1 MKQQQYPAAIAPNPH
16 LSSLQQILTQ
26 YGIEEPALSQ
36 ILANPQVTL
45 ELARAWMLYA
55 DRQPGL
61 ERKAGYVVQRLLR
74 TPPDVPADPDLRLV
88 AGLGDDDLA
97 GFAQRRALELRM
109 GADVS
114 FPDENREA
122 EYQAWLRF
130 YGHERDA
137 IDSDGMADETAV
149 ERDRGR
155 ASRWQP
161 DVG

>member
-1 MKQQQYPAAIAPNPH
+1 MQQQQYAAAVAPRSH
-16 LSSLQQILTQ
+16 LSLLQQTLTQ
-26 YGIEEPALSQ
+26 YGVEEPALSQ

-55 DRQPGL
+55 DGQPGL
-61 ERKAGYVVQRLLR
+61 ERKAGYVIQRLLK
-74 TPPDVPADPDLRLV
+74 TPPDVPAEPDLLLV
-88 AGLGDDDLA
+88 AALGEDDLA
-97 GFAQRRALELRM
+97 GFVQRRALELRM
-109 GADVS
+109 AAEIS
-114 FPDENREA
+114 FPDGNREA
-122 EYQAWLRF
+122 QYQAWLRF

-137 IDSDGMADETAV
+137 THSDGMVDETTL